1 VTQVEL
7 TYAVVESV
15 VVLAVV
21 VVVVFVVDG
30 ETAKNS
36 IE

>member
-1 VTQVEL
+1 VTQVEV

-15 VVLAVV
+15 VVLA
-21 VVVVFVVDG
+21 VVVFVVDG